1 MYINEQAPNIVLI
14 VLDTH
19 RLDRIGCYGYDRG
32 TTPNLDAF
40 ACDAVLFEHAVAP
53 AQWTIPSHASTFSGE
68 PPTTHMTIQSGD
80 ALDPRFK
87 TLADRLRERGYRT
100 TAFCN
105 NPLVGVLKNG
115 FKRGFDVFYN
125 YSGAIPSVPARQ
137 ARRVVSP
144 LFKLWERYT
153 QLMRRV
159 SYPVQNLFASSTRI
173 FMAALNPLWVPIWT
187 RLARWKGNTPRSLH
201 DAGRFIREEMDGR
214 EAHFVFINLMQT
226 HLPFRPPERFVRH
239 FAPQVI
245 DDHTARD
252 FMRTFNRRA
261 ADWITPLEQPF
272 SEIEART
279 LSDMYDAEVAYQ
291 DDLCAELFETLDR
304 PARRADTAVIIV
316 SDHGEMLGEHGRMG
330 HAFGVCQELIHVPLL
345 IRLAGQKAGR
355 RIDGPVST
363 TRLFHTMLDLAE
375 VETYATH
382 YSPAV
387 DVRSQSLICEMRD
400 PSRPQAAVI
409 SEAYAPDF
417 ALSSML
423 RHKPGLIER
432 LNSRATNRAIYED
445 RFKLVQVEGDGEQLY
460 DLDADRREQHPL
472 ALDDQV
478 ERLKRLLAAAEAFVD
493 KAESRRLEGKR
504 QRAANHDDE
513 LVQQR
518 LRGLGYID

>member
-32 TTPNLDAF
+32 ATPNLDAF
-40 ACDAVLFEHAVAP
+40 AHETVLFERAVAP
-53 AQWTIPSHASTFSGE
+53 AQWTIPSHASMFSGE

-105 NPLVGVLKNG
+105 NPLVGVLNNG

-173 FMAALNPLWVPIWT
+173 FMAALNPIWVPIWT
-187 RLARWKGNTPRSLH
+187 RLARWKGNTPRSIH
-201 DAGRFIREEMDGR
+201 DATRFIREEMDDR
-214 EAHFVFINLMQT
+214 EAQFVFINLMQT
-226 HLPFRPPERFVRH
+226 HLPFDPPERFVRR
-239 FAPQVI
+239 FAAPVI
-245 DDHTARD
+245 DNHAARD
-252 FMRTFNRRA
+252 FMNAFNRRA
-261 ADWITPLEQPF
+261 ADWITPLERPF

-291 DDLCAELFETLDR
+291 DGLCAELFEALDH
-304 PARRADTAVIIV
+304 PARRADTAVIVV
-316 SDHGEMLGEHGRMG
+316 SDHGEMLGEHGLMG

-345 IRLAGQKAGR
+345 IRFAGQKAGR
-355 RIDGPVST
+355 RVDTPVSA
-363 TRLFHTMLDLAE
+363 TRIFQTALDLAGI
-375 VETYATH
+375 ETYATH
-382 YSPAV
+382 YSAEV
-387 DVRSQSLICEMRD
+387 DVRSQSLIREARD
-400 PSRPQAAVI
+400 LGRPQATVI

-417 ALSSML
+417 ALSSM
-423 RHKPGLIER
+423 RKHKPGLIER
-432 LNSRATNRAIYED
+432 LGSRATLRAVYED
-445 RFKLVQVEGDGEQLY
+445 RFKLVQVEGIGEQVY
-460 DLDADRREQHPL
+460 DLDADRQEHYPLSLDEQ
-472 ALDDQV
+472 A
-478 ERLKRLLAAAEAFVD
+478 ERLARLLAVAEAFVD

-504 QRAANHDDE
+504 QRAVNHDDE

-518 LRGLGYID
+518 LRGLGYMD